1 MSLEKA
7 LEANTEALLK
17 LCELMGKQSSI
28 YIPQVAEVKET
39 EVKSKKTKAPEPAT
53 IELPGKTY
61 AEASAE
67 VTEADST
74 DADLIEETIE
84 KIDEKPAITAEE
96 LLKKFRIFLGHNRTA
111 AAALLA
117 EFGVAKFN
125 GPDNKPA
132 IPEARWNEFAERCNV
147 PG

>member
-39 EVKSKKTKAPEPAT
+39 EVKSKKTKAPEPAA

-61 AEASAE
+61 AEHVAE
-67 VTEADST
+67 SEAVYEELFEAD
-74 DADLIEETIE
+74 ADS
-84 KIDEKPAITAEE
+84 KPTITAEE
-96 LLKKFRIFLGHNRTA
+96 LLKKFRIFLGHDRTA

>member
-17 LCELMGKQSSI
+17 LCDLLQKQG
-28 YIPQVAEVKET
+28 VNVEVPKVEKIKAP
-39 EVKSKKTKAPEPAT
+39 EIEPKAPEPAT

-96 LLKKFRIFLGHNRTA
+96 LLKKFRIFLGHDRAA

-132 IPEARWNEFAERCNV
+132 IPGARWNEFAERCNV